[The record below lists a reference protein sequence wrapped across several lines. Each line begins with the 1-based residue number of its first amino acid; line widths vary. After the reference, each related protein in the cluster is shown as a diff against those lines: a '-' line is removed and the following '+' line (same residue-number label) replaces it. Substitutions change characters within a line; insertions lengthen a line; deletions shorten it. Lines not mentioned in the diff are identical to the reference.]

1 MRWREEAPRPLA
13 DLCDRFLNRRLLK
26 ALDVNTLS
34 KEKQLECLA
43 IARGLAEAKGLEPS
57 LCCGLRHQQLHG
69 YHPYRGGLR
78 LWNGQQLQALEKSSA
93 LVKSLS
99 KPASTS
105 WLIYPKQID
114 QELKRKVGHFL
125 EHL

>member
-1 MRWREEAPRPLA
+1 V
-13 DLCDRFLNRRLLK
+13 DSF
-26 ALDVNTLS
+26 S

-43 IARGLAEAKGLEPS
+43 QARGLAEAKGLDPS

-78 LWNGQQLQALEKSSA
+78 LWNGQQLQALEQSSA
-93 LVKSLS
+93 LVESLS

-105 WLIYPKQID
+105 WLIYPKQIG
-114 QELKRKVGHFL
+114 QELKRKVGQYL
-125 EHL
+125 AHL